1 MGACLE
7 LGEYP
12 DPCNEF
18 GENPAGGF
26 DEVEAP
32 DGGLEKGDI
41 SGSDLFDGIFSICC
55 LGVGDAVGGL
65 LGG

>member
-12 DPCNEF
+12 DPCKEF

-41 SGSDLFDGIFSICC
+41 SGSDLLDGMFSICC
-55 LGVGDAVGGL
+55 LDVGDAVGGL